1 LPVIFFI
8 FYSFLHDFISFL
20 FFLLYLPFI
29 LLPYFLPYSFLYLTR
44 YETNGF
50 VAVTE
55 KNNLRYEKVGQE
67 LRRKKVIYEIKS
79 RNKFAKHIDLLDLIY
94 ANENK
99 TKYNNQNDEKKIT

>member
-1 LPVIFFI
+1 M
-8 FYSFLHDFISFL
+8 
-20 FFLLYLPFI
+20 
-29 LLPYFLPYSFLYLTR
+29 LPYFLPYSFLYLTR

-94 ANENK
+94 ANENE
-99 TKYNNQNDEKKIT
+99 TKYNNQNDEKKSHKQNVPPMGCSNMMSLKLSS